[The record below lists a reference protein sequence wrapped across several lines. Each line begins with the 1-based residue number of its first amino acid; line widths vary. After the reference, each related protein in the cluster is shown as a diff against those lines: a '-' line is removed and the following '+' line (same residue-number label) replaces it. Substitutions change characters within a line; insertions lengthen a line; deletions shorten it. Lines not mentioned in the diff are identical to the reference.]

1 MRFEIHVSAEE
12 DEAMSEPT
20 VTVRLTLYEVDDK
33 DNYWPGGLFIQSHWN
48 DPARVVI
55 EVANH
60 RYTVLA
66 EDLADA
72 AQRARKPR

>member
-1 MRFEIHVSAEE
+1 MG
-12 DEAMSEPT
+12 EPR
-20 VTVRLTLYEVDDK
+20 VTVRLTIYEVDDE
-33 DNYWPGGLFIQSHWN
+33 DNYWPGGLFIHSHWN